1 MVKYKQDPSFLQPRF
16 SGIST
21 FMRLPHVQTL
31 EDINVA
37 VVGVPFDTAQTFR
50 TGSRLGPQA
59 IRNFS
64 SLVRCSSY
72 YHQINIFDY
81 ISAVDY
87 GDIPV
92 VPGNIQDTYHNMVET
107 LGPMYEREIVPL
119 VMGGDHSISL
129 GELRAAAKHYGPVS
143 LLHFDAHTDTVDS
156 YFGQKYTHG
165 TPFRRAVEEGL
176 LDPSSSIQIGMR
188 GSLNNICEY
197 DESRDLG
204 FEVITTEE
212 IIEMKIPTLISKIK
226 DRVKDKP
233 VFLSFD
239 VDFIDPAFAPGTG
252 TPEVG
257 GIYPREALQILRK
270 LTDISFIGFD
280 VVEVLPS
287 YDHGNITAALAANV
301 MFELMCLVALNKK
314 KDSCNLQLLNK
325 ELLNQ

>member
-1 MVKYKQDPSFLQPRF
+1 MVKYKQDSTFSQPRF

-21 FMRLPHVQTL
+21 FMRLPHVKTL
-31 EDINVA
+31 EDVDVS
-37 VVGVPFDTAQTFR
+37 VVGVPFDTGQTFR
-50 TGSRLGPQA
+50 TGARLGPQA

-72 YHQINIFDY
+72 HHQINIFDY

-87 GDIPV
+87 GDVPV
-92 VPGNIQDTYHNMVET
+92 VPGYIQDTYRNMVDT
-107 LGPMYEREIVPL
+107 LAPMYEKGIVPI

-129 GELRAAAKHYGPVS
+129 GELRAAAKHHGPVA

-156 YFGQKYTHG
+156 YFGQKFTHG

-176 LDPSSSIQIGMR
+176 LDPSHSIQIGMR
-188 GSLNNICEY
+188 GSMNSISEF
-197 DESRDLG
+197 DDSRDLG

-212 IIEMKIPTLISKIK
+212 LINMGIPALLSKIK
-226 DRVKDKP
+226 DRVKDKK

-257 GIYPREALQILRK
+257 GIYPREAFQILRQ

-280 VVEVLPS
+280 VVEVLPA
-287 YDHGNITAALAANV
+287 YDSGDITAALAANV
-301 MFELMCLVALNKK
+301 MFEMMCLAALNKK
-314 KDSCNLQLLNK
+314 KWRENNGEYDKQITI
-325 ELLNQ
+325 